1 MWWWMNFCSEYKQ
14 QQLYRS
20 DKIWAKQVDELRDQ
34 QESVYVIT
42 LMMSMILDSQL
53 YEQNDVCWYEMY
65 WCIEFA

>member
-1 MWWWMNFCSEYKQ
+1 MNFYSEYKQ

-53 YEQNDVCWYEMY
+53 YEQNDVYWYEMY
-65 WCIEFA
+65 WCIEYA